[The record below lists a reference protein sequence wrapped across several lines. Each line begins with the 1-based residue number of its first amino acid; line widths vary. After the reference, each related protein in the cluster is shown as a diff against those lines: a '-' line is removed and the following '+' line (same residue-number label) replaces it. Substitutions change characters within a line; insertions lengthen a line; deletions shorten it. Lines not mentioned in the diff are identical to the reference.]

1 MLTTALNRPPPDAGD
16 THFGH
21 APGQHRSLPSPNRR
35 AGALPV
41 PGPDRSSLG
50 RPLIVLATGT
60 FAIGTDAFV
69 IGGVLPAV
77 ARSLGV
83 STSSAGLL
91 VTAFAVAYALG
102 APILAVAGARL
113 ARRTLLVSALAV
125 FVAANVLAAAA
136 PSYALLLI
144 ARVLAALA
152 AAAFVPTAS
161 AVASSLAPAEYRG
174 RALATVVA
182 GMTVA
187 QVAGVPFGAFVG
199 AWLGW
204 RYTFIFVAALGAAA
218 ALAVRLWLPH
228 VQPPAP
234 ASLGRRLSVAAR
246 PSTWPLLLQTT
257 LAMAAGFSVLTYIGP
272 LLSQAGHY
280 HGAMISMALLV
291 FGVASVA
298 GSTLG
303 GRAHRPLRCVS
314 RGCRRSRGA
323 HPGDAGGQRRHRSIG
338 RLASTRRPRRMGSGR
353 LDLPTFSAA
362 PSDRDSTWRR
372 KRGARPQQLRD
383 IRRCCYRGRS
393 RRPGTACR
401 RRFRPRPRG
410 RARRLRLHLR
420 CGAAPLHAT
429 RDEISRRVQSH
440 LAKSQT
446 APHARRRA
454 PPTHAFLIG

>member
-1 MLTTALNRPPPDAGD
+1 MLTTALNKPPPDAGD

-41 PGPDRSSLG
+41 PGTDRSSLG

-83 STSSAGLL
+83 STSSAGFL

-144 ARVLAALA
+144 ARVVAALA
-152 AAAFVPTAS
+152 AAAFVPAAS

-187 QVAGVPFGAFVG
+187 QVVGVPFGAFVG

-280 HGAMISMALLV
+280 HGALISMALLV
-291 FGVASVA
+291 FGVASVV
-298 GSTLG
+298 GSILG
-303 GRAHRPLRCVS
+303 GRLTDRFGAFPVVVGGLAALTLAMLAVSAATAASVGWPALAALAAWGLGGWTFPPSQQHRLI
-314 RGCRRSRGA
+314 A
-323 HPGDAGGQRRHRSIG
+323 
-338 RLASTRRPRRMGSGR
+338 T
-353 LDLPTFSAA
+353 A
-362 PSDRDSTWRR
+362 PSDASVVL
-372 KRGARPQQLRD
+372 GLNSSA
-383 IRRCCYRGRS
+383 IY
-393 RRPGTACR
+393 A
-401 RRFRPRPRG
+401 
-410 RARRLRLHLR
+410 
-420 CGAAPLHAT
+420 GAAIGGVAGGLVLPFGAASVPALAAGLAACAFICAAAQHHYTPPAT
-429 RDEISRRVQSH
+429 R
-440 LAKSQT
+440 
-446 APHARRRA
+446 
-454 PPTHAFLIG
+454 